1 MIPHLLSRCVKIADS
16 LISAHAWE
24 KDKHRNNEKSQNV
37 CLYFTNLP
45 RNPTWTDC
53 HQIWRVGCSR
63 YLIKCTNFFDSGFHG
78 FDSVYVI
85 KLRPGLP
92 IDLRCR
98 RYTVEMC
105 MGMGFPMGQGIP
117 CESHGNGNKTQNW
130 EWEWEGM
137 GNHLSAN
144 GNYLHSYGNLFF
156 FIYECFAQLITLN
169 LPFAWLWCLKLNQ
182 NANVFSI
189 VHILL
194 NILSKNISLY
204 WCQNPFL
211 WPTG

>member
-1 MIPHLLSRCVKIADS
+1 MLNFQVHWFGTFWYTWTFVFQHFGLKLDYLFRVKIWHFGANRGHISKLIFSQKARPCMIPHLLSRCVKIPDN
-16 LISAHAWE
+16 LISTPAWE
-24 KDKHRNNEKSQNV
+24 KDKYRNNEKSQNV
-37 CLYFTNLP
+37 SLYFTNLP

-63 YLIKCTNFFDSGFHG
+63 YLINCTKFFDSGFHG

-130 EWEWEGM
+130 EWE
-137 GNHLSAN
+137 
-144 GNYLHSYGNLFF
+144 
-156 FIYECFAQLITLN
+156 
-169 LPFAWLWCLKLNQ
+169 
-182 NANVFSI
+182 
-189 VHILL
+189 
-194 NILSKNISLY
+194 
-204 WCQNPFL
+204 
-211 WPTG
+211 